1 MRVLIIGG
9 TGNISTAITRGLVE
23 RGDDVTLFTR
33 GRSEVPVPG
42 RVKVLLGDRTDHAA
56 FEAQV
61 GAAGRFDCVIDMIG
75 YHPADA
81 ESVIRAFRGRAGHFI
96 FCSTVDV
103 FTKPAP
109 RYPVREDSPRG
120 ASPTF
125 PYAYDKVVCEN
136 LLLEAHARGDFP
148 VTILRPAATY
158 NDAGCP
164 ISLFGPGPA
173 LLKRIRQGRP
183 VIVLGD
189 GSSFWVSCHRDDV
202 GRAFVAAAGNPAAFG
217 KSYIVAG
224 EEWMTWREYYQAVAR
239 AMNAPPVRT
248 VGIPAALLGRALPRA
263 AEWCVENFQYPNV
276 FDNAAARGDLGFRYT
291 ISWEEGVRRMV
302 AWHDARSSIDVS
314 PPYPLYDRILE
325 SWERL
330 GSAMVQ
336 DLVGAEAP

>member
-9 TGNISTAITRGLVE
+9 TGNISTAITRSLIE

-33 GRSEVPVPG
+33 GRSEVPVSG

-61 GAAGRFDCVIDMIG
+61 AAAGRFDCVIDMIG

-81 ESVIRAFRGRAGHFI
+81 ESVVRAFRGRIGHLV

-103 FTKPAP
+103 FTKPAL
-109 RYPVREDSPRG
+109 RYPVCEDSPRG

-125 PYAYDKVVCEN
+125 PYAYDKAVCEN
-136 LLLEAHARGDFP
+136 LLVEAHVRGDFP

-158 NDAGCP
+158 NDASFP
-164 ISLFGPGPA
+164 ISLFGPGPV
-173 LLKRIRQGRP
+173 LLKRIRQSQP

-202 GRAFVAAAGNPAAFG
+202 ARAFVAAAGTPEVFG
-217 KSYIVAG
+217 KSYVVAG
-224 EEWMTWREYYQAVAR
+224 EEWMTWREYYATVGR
-239 AMNAPPVRT
+239 VMNTPPVKA
-248 VGIPAALLGRALPRA
+248 VGIPTALLGRALPRA

-276 FDNAAARGDLGFRYT
+276 FDSAAARSDLGFRYT
-291 ISWEEGVRRMV
+291 IPWEEGVRRMV
-302 AWHDARSSIDVS
+302 AWHDARGTIDAS
-314 PPYPLYDRILE
+314 PSYPLYDRILD

-336 DLVGAEAP
+336 DLVGADAP